1 MISTVFGGS
10 AILIARLFFTGVSR
24 SLRST
29 PCGSDKGALP
39 VRDLHLAVVESGL
52 DECGE
57 LRTGTRK
64 SGNGDEAGVKL
75 VRRQL
80 YLNIMMCFTPVVMVR
95 DRQ

>member
-1 MISTVFGGS
+1 M
-10 AILIARLFFTGVSR
+10 IARLCFVGVSR

-39 VRDLHLAVVESGL
+39 VRDLHLAVLESGL

-57 LRTGTRK
+57 LRAGTRK
-64 SGNGDEAGVKL
+64 SGNSDEAGLKL

-80 YLNIMMCFTPVVMVR
+80 NLNIMMCLTPVVMVR
-95 DRQ
+95 DH